1 MSEFTYDLLYFC
13 SEFVSIIFHIGVL
26 YFIKEFV
33 TNNKKEREE

>member
-13 SEFVSIIFHIGVL
+13 AEFSRIIFHIGVL
-26 YFIKEFV
+26 YFIREFV